1 MTISLELWGCNHG
14 IPRLMSSNL
23 QGDSSL
29 AVIETRDRGDLCD
42 HFSPYLCSM
51 FAGGRDRQRQR
62 AFANLF
68 EILSQRRAV
77 FVSVFPLILWPTGSE
92 TDHSPQPLQ
101 VKMEPI
107 MRAPFGEVVLP
118 ITELIRV
125 GAKVEG
131 TSFPSNEMGLRGTR
145 SS

>member
-1 MTISLELWGCNHG
+1 
-14 IPRLMSSNL
+14 
-23 QGDSSL
+23 
-29 AVIETRDRGDLCD
+29 
-42 HFSPYLCSM
+42 M

-77 FVSVFPLILWPTGSE
+77 FVSASVFPLILWPTGSE

-125 GAKVEG
+125 GAKVDG
-131 TSFPSNEMGLRGTR
+131 TSFRLRRWG
-145 SS
+145 

>member
-1 MTISLELWGCNHG
+1 MGLPASCPPTCKEIQILQLLRLEIGA
-14 IPRLMSSNL
+14 IYVTTFP
-23 QGDSSL
+23 
-29 AVIETRDRGDLCD
+29 
-42 HFSPYLCSM
+42 PYLCSM

-125 GAKVEG
+125 GAKVDG
-131 TSFPSNEMGLRGTR
+131 TSFRLRRWG
-145 SS
+145 

>member
-1 MTISLELWGCNHG
+1 
-14 IPRLMSSNL
+14 
-23 QGDSSL
+23 
-29 AVIETRDRGDLCD
+29 
-42 HFSPYLCSM
+42 M

-125 GAKVEG
+125 GAKVDG
-131 TSFPSNEMGLRGTR
+131 TSFRLRRWG
-145 SS
+145 